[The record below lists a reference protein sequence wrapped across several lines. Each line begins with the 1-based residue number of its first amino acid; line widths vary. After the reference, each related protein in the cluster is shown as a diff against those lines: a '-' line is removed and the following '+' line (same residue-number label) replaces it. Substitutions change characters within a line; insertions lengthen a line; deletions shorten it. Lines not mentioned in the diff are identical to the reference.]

1 MSNHSDEDFKRAA
14 ELITEAFG
22 LFDKS
27 VPPDD
32 RGALVR
38 ERAALMIQ
46 AATASATL
54 LAAQEQRIANLLAAA
69 YAPET
74 LQVDPALTREA
85 YLSAVG
91 LLALVEDEDD
101 QARAERLREFVDS
114 WDNDPAD
121 KDVTE

>member
-1 MSNHSDEDFKRAA
+1 MSNQTDEDYKRAA
-14 ELITEAFG
+14 ELITMAFA
-22 LFDKS
+22 LFDRNADALE
-27 VPPDD
+27 VP
-32 RGALVR
+32 GV
-38 ERAALMIQ
+38 ERAALMVQ
-46 AATASATL
+46 AAHASAAL
-54 LAAQEQRIANLLAAA
+54 MAVREQRIANLLAAA